1 MLSEIYQTDTV
12 HHLHMVFTK
21 AKFIQ
26 RVGRW
31 LPGPWG
37 RGKWGDVE
45 YRLTVRWIGPE
56 NLMHIIVIVV
66 NNDVLYTESRSYMF
80 LPQKK
85 EIVIMW
91 CDGRVS

>member
-12 HHLHMVFTK
+12 HHLHMEFTK

-45 YRLTVRWIGPE
+45 YRLTVR
-56 NLMHIIVIVV
+56 
-66 NNDVLYTESRSYMF
+66 
-80 LPQKK
+80 
-85 EIVIMW
+85 
-91 CDGRVS
+91 